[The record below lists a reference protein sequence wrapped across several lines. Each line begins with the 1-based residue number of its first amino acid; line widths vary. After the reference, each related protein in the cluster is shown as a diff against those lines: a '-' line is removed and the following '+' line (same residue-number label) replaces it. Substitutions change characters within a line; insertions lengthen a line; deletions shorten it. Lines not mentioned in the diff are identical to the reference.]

1 MRTTNMNIITLVE
14 NSSSDLCGGEHGLSF
29 YIETKNHKL
38 LMDFGSSDLLL
49 KNSAILGIDLKQVDT
64 CILSHGHYDHAG
76 GILPFS
82 TINPTAN
89 IYLTSTAGSDYYNL
103 SHEYEKYIG
112 IDKRILNLSQCVF
125 VSNDVSIDN
134 ELFLFTNITGQK
146 YPANG
151 NFYLKEKINEKFVQD
166 SFRHEQCL
174 VLSQGNQKILLSG
187 CAHNGIINIL
197 DRYFEI
203 FQSYPD
209 IVISGFHLMQKTAYA
224 IEDIQNIQEIA
235 HELLKTGALFY
246 TGHCT
251 GEDAFPI
258 LKEIMGDKLQHLHS
272 GMKIL

>member
-1 MRTTNMNIITLVE
+1 MKLITLVE
-14 NSSSDLCGGEHGLSF
+14 NSPSSTCEGEHGLSF
-29 YIETKNHKL
+29 YIETQQHKL

-82 TINPTAN
+82 TVNSTAN
-89 IYLTSTAGSDYYNL
+89 IYLTSTAGGDYYNL

-112 IDKRILNLSQCVF
+112 IDKEILNLKQCVF
-125 VSNDVSIDN
+125 VDGDIRIDD

-146 YPANG
+146 YPAKG
-151 NFYLKEKINEKFVQD
+151 NFHLKEKINGKFVQD
-166 SFRHEQCL
+166 TFRHEQCL

-197 DRYFEI
+197 DRYFEV
-203 FQSYPD
+203 FDSYPD
-209 IVISGFHLMQKTAYA
+209 IVISGFHLMQKTEYSHDDLA
-224 IEDIQNIQEIA
+224 NIQAIA
-235 HELLKTGALFY
+235 QELVKTGSLFY

-251 GEDAFPI
+251 GEEAFPI
-258 LKEIMGDKLQHLHS
+258 LKEIMGEKLQHLHS
-272 GMKIL
+272 GMTIL